1 MRGKDAIYGVVV
13 SILLLIFGGCG
24 AHQPRPLELG
34 RDQCAYCSMVVSDPK
49 FGAEL
54 ITAKGKIYPFDA
66 IECLAAFVYTNK
78 IPKDQI
84 QSMWV
89 ADFEKVDK
97 FIPAESAFYL
107 HSPQIRSPMG
117 MSLLAVSTE
126 AQALRLQK
134 QYDGEIL
141 QWPQVV
147 VLVAEQWKLEK
158 P

>member
-1 MRGKDAIYGVVV
+1 MRALRLYGFSLV
-13 SILLLIFGGCG
+13 ILALLFAGCG
-24 AHQPRPLELG
+24 AHKPRPLQLG
-34 RDQCAYCSMVVSDPK
+34 QEQCAYCSMVVSDPK

-54 ITAKGKIYPFDA
+54 ITTKGKIYPFDA

-89 ADFEKVDK
+89 VDFEELDK
-97 FIPAESAFYL
+97 FVPAESAFYL

-147 VLVAEQWKLEK
+147 ALVAEQWKLEQR
-158 P
+158 

>member
-1 MRGKDAIYGVVV
+1 MRRIAILGIWSVLAV
-13 SILLLIFGGCG
+13 FGLWGCG
-24 AHQPRPLELG
+24 AHKPRPLQLG
-34 RDQCAYCSMVVSDPK
+34 QDQCAYCSMVVSDPK

-54 ITAKGKIYPFDA
+54 ITKKGKIYPFDA
-66 IECLAAFVYTNK
+66 IECLAAFVYTSK
-78 IPKDQI
+78 VPKQEI

-89 ADFEKVDK
+89 SDFEQIGK

-126 AQALRLQK
+126 ERALRLQQK
-134 QYDGEIL
+134 YDGEIL

-147 VLVAEQWKLEK
+147 ALVAEQWKLSAK
-158 P
+158 